1 MNRKN
6 HKNIVRNVLAFSL
19 ILAIAGLMGSCKAH
33 EKCPA
38 YGKIKTEKTAV
49 RNS

>member
-1 MNRKN
+1 MNQKN
-6 HKNIVRNVLAFSL
+6 HKNIVRNFLAFSL
-19 ILAIAGLMGSCKAH
+19 ILAIAGLMGSCKSK

-38 YGKIKTEKTAV
+38 YGKVKTEKTAV